1 MNKLLLSLLVTY
13 PQPQAETGGAGPK
26 ARGSCLVAAEKA
38 PAHRLGLQV
47 CIPERS
53 WWAMDPRGLG
63 RLLQGH
69 PDCTGKAACRSQSD
83 EERLLRCGFQ
93 WTSLTS
99 LFDREVNRPEVM
111 GKDLLNQANIY
122 IYSPPITEVCYSM
135 SNEII
140 QPGGMIRITK

>member
-1 MNKLLLSLLVTY
+1 
-13 PQPQAETGGAGPK
+13 
-26 ARGSCLVAAEKA
+26 
-38 PAHRLGLQV
+38 
-47 CIPERS
+47 
-53 WWAMDPRGLG
+53 MDPRGLG

-83 EERLLRCGFQ
+83 EERLLRCGFR

-122 IYSPPITEVCYSM
+122 IYSPPITEVCYNM
-135 SNEII
+135 NNEII
-140 QPGGMIRITK
+140 QPGGMI